1 MEDKKFSPVPQ
12 IPDFV
17 KIEHKILKFWQ
28 ENNFLKQLM
37 EKNKGKKKF
46 SFLDGPIT
54 ANNPMGVHHAWGRTY
69 KDVIQRYKAQ
79 KGFDQRFQN
88 GFDCQG
94 LWVEVE
100 VEKELGFKSKKDIEK
115 FGIDKFVEK
124 CKERVLK
131 YSRIQTQQSIR
142 LGQWM
147 DWENSYYTMS
157 DENNYTIWYF
167 LKKCHEQGWIY
178 KGEDVVPWCPRCG
191 TAISQH
197 EIVTEG
203 YKELAHPGVY
213 LQFPIKGKE
222 RHYLL
227 VWTTTPWTLTAN
239 VACAVHPELI
249 YVLIKHNDKFYYLL
263 KDRLNV
269 IEGKYEIAKEI
280 FGKEMLN
287 WEYEGPLSFL
297 PVQQEVKHIVIPWEG
312 VSAEEGTGIVHIAP
326 GCGHEDFLLG
336 KEFSLKIICPIDE
349 EGVFLDNYDILSKK
363 NIKESEEIIF
373 ELLKKEDKLYKIE
386 KYTHRYP
393 VCWRCGV
400 ELVFRLVPEW
410 YISMKELRYKI
421 MEVAKQV
428 QWIPSFGLDRE
439 LDWLRNMEDWLI
451 SKKRYWGLALPIYEC
466 ECGYFDVIGGKEEL
480 KERAVE
486 GYEKFEGHSPHRP
499 WIDYVKIKCEKCGN
513 KVSRI
518 PDVGNPWLDAGI
530 VPFSTLHYL
539 KDKEYW
545 KEWYPFDFAV
555 ECFPGQFRNWF
566 YAILA
571 MATVLENSPPVKTI
585 FGYALV
591 KDEKGEDMHK
601 SKGNVIWFDEAAE
614 KIGTDVMRWIFVSHN
629 PFENLHFGYKLGEET
644 KRKLL
649 TLWNCYSFFITYA
662 RIDNF
667 DPKRKECQVD
677 FENLKNPLDRWLL
690 SITNNLIKNVDAA
703 YENYEFD
710 KVPKLIERYVDN
722 LSNWYIRRSRRRF
735 WKSQIDYD
743 KWSAYNT
750 LYYALTILIKLIAPI
765 MPFLSEEIYQNLVAN
780 IDEKTY
786 KSVHLNDFPEVNGNL
801 IDKELEER
809 MELCRK
815 LVFLGR
821 AAREKAKIKVRQPL
835 KKIVFLNVPDKE
847 KLKDFIS
854 LIIEE
859 LNIKEIIFNEEKYI
873 KENFVKVEEDNLAAF
888 LDISVDEDLLSEG
901 FLREFIHRIQILRK
915 EAKFDITDRIILGYQ
930 TDKKIEEILDK
941 NIEYI
946 KNEILAEEIRKEIL
960 ENNDIEKK
968 MEINNYE
975 ILVSLK
981 KKIYG

>member
-1 MEDKKFSPVPQ
+1 MAKERYFEPVPSL
-12 IPDFV
+12 PDFV

-37 EKNKGKKKF
+37 MKNRGKKKF

-100 VEKELGFKSKKDIEK
+100 VEKELGFKSKRDIEK
-115 FGIDKFVEK
+115 YGIDKFVEK
-124 CKERVLK
+124 CKERVMK
-131 YSRIQTQQSIR
+131 YSQIQTNQSIR

-167 LKKCHEQGWIY
+167 LKKCHQKGWIY

-203 YKELAHPGVY
+203 YKELVHPGVY
-213 LQFPIKGKE
+213 LQFPLKAKE
-222 RHYLL
+222 NHYLL

-239 VACAVHPELI
+239 VACAVHPDLL
-249 YVLIKHNDKFYYLL
+249 YVLIKHHDKFYYLL
-263 KDRLNV
+263 KERLNIV
-269 IEGKYEIAKEI
+269 EGPYEIIKELM
-280 FGKEMLN
+280 GKEMLG

-297 PVQQEVKHIVIPWEG
+297 SIQKGVKHLIIPWEG

-336 KEFSLKIICPIDE
+336 KELQLPAFCPVDE
-349 EGVFLDNYDILSKK
+349 EGRFLNNYDFLSGKTT
-363 NIKESEEIIF
+363 KESEELIF
-373 ELLKKEDKLYKIE
+373 ESLKRENKLYKIE
-386 KYTHRYP
+386 KYIHRYP
-393 VCWRCGV
+393 VCWRCGT
-400 ELVFRLVPEW
+400 ELIFRLVPEW
-410 YISMKELRYKI
+410 YISMKELRYQI
-421 MEVAKQV
+421 MEVAKKV
-428 QWIPSFGLDRE
+428 QWIPAFGLERE

-480 KERAVE
+480 KARAVE

-499 WIDYVKIKCEKCGN
+499 WIDYVKIKCEKCGRLI
-513 KVSRI
+513 SRI

-530 VPFSTLHYL
+530 VPFSTLNYL
-539 KDKEYW
+539 KDRKYW
-545 KEWYPFDFAV
+545 EEWYPFDFAV

-614 KIGTDVMRWIFVSHN
+614 KMGVDIMRWVFVSHN
-629 PFENLHFGYKLGEET
+629 PFENLHFGYKLGYEA

-649 TLWNCYSFFITYA
+649 TLWNCYSFFVTYA

-667 DPKRKECQVD
+667 HPKRKECYVD
-677 FENLKNPLDRWLL
+677 LKEVKNPLDQWLL
-690 SITNNLIKNVDAA
+690 SITNNLIKNVDNA
-703 YENYEFD
+703 YNNYEFD
-710 KVPKLIERYVDN
+710 KVPRLIEKYVDD

-735 WKSQIDYD
+735 WKSQGDYD
-743 KWSAYNT
+743 KWSAYHT
-750 LYYALTILIKLIAPI
+750 LYYSLTTLIQLIAPI
-765 MPFLSEEIYQNLVAN
+765 MPFLSEELYQNLVVN
-780 IDEKTY
+780 IDENAW
-786 KSVHLNDFPEVNGNL
+786 KSIHLNDFPEIKEEL
-801 IDKELEER
+801 INSDIEER
-809 MELCRK
+809 MALCRK
-815 LVFLGR
+815 LVSLGR
-821 AAREKAKIKVRQPL
+821 TAREKVKIKIRQPL
-835 KKIVFLNVPDKE
+835 RRIIFLNVGEKE
-847 KLKDFIS
+847 KLSDLVPF
-854 LIIEE
+854 IIEE
-859 LNIKEIIFNEEKYI
+859 LNVKEVIFNE
-873 KENFVKVEEDNLAAF
+873 KEELGSNFVKVEEDNLIAL
-888 LDISVDEDLLSEG
+888 LDITLDENLLWEG
-901 FLREFIHRIQILRK
+901 FLREFVHRIQILRK
-915 EAKFDITDRIILGYQ
+915 EAGFEITDRIIMGYQ
-930 TDKKIEEILDK
+930 ADKKVEEIIEK
-941 NIEYI
+941 NSLYI
-946 KNEILAEEIRKEIL
+946 KAEILAEEIKRDIL
-960 ENNDIEKK
+960 TDKDIERK
-968 MEINNYE
+968 ITVNNWE

-981 KKIYG
+981 RK

>member
-1 MEDKKFSPVPQ
+1 MEERKFLPVPP

-28 ENNFLKQLM
+28 KNNFLKKLM

-69 KDVIQRYKAQ
+69 KDVVQRYKAQ

-100 VEKELGFKSKKDIEK
+100 VEKELGFKSKRDIEK

-131 YSRIQTQQSIR
+131 YSKIQTEQSIR

-167 LKKCHEQGWIY
+167 LKKCHEHGWIY

-203 YKELAHPGVY
+203 YKELTHPGLY
-213 LQFPIKGKE
+213 LQFPLKEKE
-222 RHYLL
+222 RHNLL

-239 VACAVHPELI
+239 VACAVHPDLV
-249 YVLIKHNDKFYYLL
+249 YVLIKHNDQFYYLL

-269 IEGKYEIAKEI
+269 IEGKYEIVKEI
-280 FGKEMLN
+280 LGKEMLN
-287 WEYEGPLSFL
+287 WEYEGPFNFL
-297 PVQQEVKHIVIPWEG
+297 PVQKGVKHIVIPWEG

-326 GCGHEDFLLG
+326 GCGREDFLLG
-336 KEFSLKIICPIDE
+336 KEFSLKVISPIDE
-349 EGVFLDNYDILSKK
+349 EGNFLDNYDILSKK
-363 NIKESEEIIF
+363 NTKESEEIIF
-373 ELLKKEDKLYKIE
+373 ELLKKENKLYKIE
-386 KYTHRYP
+386 KYVHRYP

-428 QWIPSFGLDRE
+428 QWIPSFGLERE

-466 ECGYFDVIGGKEEL
+466 ECGFFDVIGSKEEL

-499 WIDYVKIKCEKCGN
+499 WIDYVKIKCLKCGN
-513 KVSRI
+513 IVNRI

-530 VPFSTLHYL
+530 VPFSTLNYL
-539 KDKEYW
+539 KDRKYW
-545 KEWYPFDFAV
+545 EEWYPFDFAV

-614 KIGTDVMRWIFVSHN
+614 KMGADIMRWIFVSHN
-629 PFENLHFGYKLGEET
+629 PFENLFFGYKLGQET

-667 DPKRKECQVD
+667 DPKRKECQVAL
-677 FENLKNPLDRWLL
+677 ENVKNLLDKWLL
-690 SITNNLIKNVDAA
+690 SITNNLIKNVDKA
-703 YENYEFD
+703 YNNYEFN
-710 KVPKLIERYVDN
+710 KVPRLIEEYIEN

-735 WKSQIDYD
+735 WKSQLDYE

-750 LYYALTILIKLIAPI
+750 LYYALTTLIKLIAPI
-765 MPFLSEEIYQNLVAN
+765 MPFLSEEMYQNLVVRV
-780 IDEKTY
+780 DEEAWR
-786 KSVHLNDFPEVNGNL
+786 SIHLNDFPEVQEEL
-801 IDKELEER
+801 IDKDIEER

-821 AAREKAKIKVRQPL
+821 AAREKAKIKIRQPL
-835 KKIVFLNVPDKE
+835 RKIIFLNIPDKE
-847 KLKDFIS
+847 KLEDLVS
-854 LIIEE
+854 LIIDE
-859 LNIKEIIFNEEKYI
+859 LNIKEVIFNEEKYI
-873 KENFVKVEEDNLAAF
+873 EKNFVRVEEDNLIAF
-888 LDISVDEDLLSEG
+888 LDISLDEDLLWEG
-901 FLREFIHRIQILRK
+901 FLREFIHHIQILRK
-915 EAKFDITDRIILGYQ
+915 EAGFEITDRIILGYKGE
-930 TDKKIEEILDK
+930 KKIEEVIKK
-941 NIEYI
+941 NMEYI
-946 KNEILAEEIRKEIL
+946 KNEILAEEIKEEIL
-960 ENNDIEKK
+960 EIKDIERKIK
-968 MEINNYE
+968 IKDYE

-981 KKIYG
+981 RK